1 MKELAAVFE
10 KDLKKLREEVLMYD
24 SEDLL
29 FAKAE
34 GISNSGGNLSM
45 HLCGNL
51 QHFIGAVLGNS
62 GYIRNRPEEF
72 EGRFSREKII
82 SEIDQTR
89 AVVEKTVSNL
99 EETDLSKIYPL
110 KVFGNEEMS
119 VRFFLF
125 HLLGHLGYHLGQI
138 NYHRRLISAK

>member
-34 GISNSGGNLSM
+34 GISNSGGNLTM

-72 EGRFSREKII
+72 EGRFSPEKII